1 VTKQGSDPA
10 SKPAADAEQA
20 LADIPAKK
28 APRVLWTHEKRPAR
42 HPSLGLAPV
51 DMTAG
56 FPAGAEKLRTSGPLL
71 AARALEAVA
80 AKDPT
85 LTERHD
91 EMAMRRLLRDGELVV
106 ERLAMCLASRNP
118 RWLVEFAE
126 WVSPIYRR
134 RGTSLLDLAA
144 LCDGVKTAAAP
155 HLSAEELAAA
165 AAAIDAANAILRRN
179 SRLGGDRHKRNAL
192 WNWMYRGV

>member
-1 VTKQGSDPA
+1 M
-10 SKPAADAEQA
+10 PAADAEKA
-20 LADIPAKK
+20 IAELPAKK
-28 APRVLWTHEKRPAR
+28 APRVLWTHEKRPTR

-51 DMTAG
+51 DMKAG
-56 FPAGAEKLRTSGPLL
+56 FAAGAERLRTSGSLV
-71 AARALEAVA
+71 AARALEVA
-80 AKDPT
+80 AVKDPT

-144 LCDGVKTAAAP
+144 LCDGVKIAVGP
-155 HLSAEELAAA
+155 HLSADELAEA
-165 AAAIDAANAILRRN
+165 AAAIDAANAVLHRN
-179 SRLGGDRHKRNAL
+179 SRLAGDRHKRNAL